1 MIVPG
6 VYRLAD
12 LHAGMELHSIM
23 SNGAAFTVRTDQG
36 GEILSIG

>member
-1 MIVPG
+1 MPQHLEYMVVPG

-23 SNGAAFTVRTDQG
+23 SNGAAFTVRTD
-36 GEILSIG
+36 